1 MQTLLQPC
9 RSFSFLNY
17 STQYFAFNGAPKC
30 QCSVK
35 TTPPCYSFTTC
46 WTPKA
51 LSFSSKFTFLRSTQ
65 IVFFSQN
72 DTFDEFSSTQLP
84 ERLENDSRIRENEEL
99 ELLNK
104 PSPVPVNDGFV
115 SDVDKESEKPDKD
128 EALEPFLKFF
138 RPSDSLEV
146 EEGGGE
152 LGVSEEESDEV
163 KKVGVEYYE
172 PKPGDLVV
180 GVVVSGNENKLDVN
194 VGADMLGT
202 MLTKD
207 VLPLY
212 DKEME
217 YLTCDL
223 KNNSEE
229 FMVYGKIGI
238 VKDDH
243 AMSGGAVPGR
253 PVVETGT
260 VLFAEVLGRT
270 LSGRPLL
277 STRRLFRR
285 IAWHRVRQ
293 IKQLNE
299 PIEVKFTEWNTGGL
313 LTRIEG
319 LRAFLPK
326 AELMKRVNNFSE
338 LKEFVGCRMYVKVT
352 RINEANND
360 LILSQRE
367 AWEMMYLR
375 DGTLL
380 EGIVVKI
387 LPYGAQVKIGDSNR
401 SGLLHI
407 SNMSKSRITS
417 VAELLKEG
425 EKIKVLV
432 VKSLFPDKISLS
444 TADLESEPGLF
455 ISNKERV
462 FSEAEEMAKKY
473 RQNLPAVSAI
483 RNVELP
489 PTDALPFDNEQS
501 LYANWKWF
509 KFERENESS

>member
-9 RSFSFLNY
+9 KSFSFLNF
-17 STQYFAFNGAPKC
+17 STQFFAFNGAP
-30 QCSVK
+30 QWQYSVK
-35 TTPPCYSFTTC
+35 RTCSSFTTAGK
-46 WTPKA
+46 PKA
-51 LSFSSKFTFLRSTQ
+51 LSFSRKFQFLRGTQ
-65 IVFFSQN
+65 LVFCSQN

-84 ERLENDSRIRENEEL
+84 ERLENGSGIEDNEEL

-104 PSPVPVNDGFV
+104 PSPAPVNNGFV

-128 EALEPFLKFF
+128 EVLEPFLKFF
-138 RPSDSLEV
+138 RPGESLQV
-146 EEGGGE
+146 EEGDE
-152 LGVSEEESDEV
+152 LGVYEEKSDEV

-172 PKPGDLVV
+172 PKPGDFVV

-212 DKEME
+212 EKEMD
-217 YLTCDL
+217 YLMCDL
-223 KNNSEE
+223 ENRAEE
-229 FMVYGKIGI
+229 FMVNGKMGI
-238 VKDDH
+238 VKDDD
-243 AMSGGAVPGR
+243 AMSGAPVPGR

-326 AELMKRVNNFSE
+326 AELMKRINNFSE
-338 LKEFVGCRMYVKVT
+338 LKEYVGRRMHVKVT
-352 RINEANND
+352 RINEATND
-360 LILSQRE
+360 LILTERE
-367 AWEMMYLR
+367 AWEMMHLR

-380 EGIVVKI
+380 EGTVVKV
-387 LPYGAQVKIGDSNR
+387 LPYGAQVRIGDSNR

-417 VAELLKEG
+417 VAELLKED
-425 EKIKVLV
+425 EKVKVLV

-473 RQNLPAVSAI
+473 RQNLPPVSAPRTRSI
-483 RNVELP
+483 EPLP
-489 PTDALPFDNEQS
+489 ADALSFENEES

-509 KFERENESS
+509 KFERE

>member
-9 RSFSFLNY
+9 KSLSFLNF
-17 STQYFAFNGAPKC
+17 SSQYFAFNGAPKW
-30 QCSVK
+30 QYSVK
-35 TTPPCYSFTTC
+35 RTCYSITAAG
-46 WTPKA
+46 TPKA
-51 LSFSSKFTFLRSTQ
+51 LSFSRKYMFLRSTQ
-65 IVFFSQN
+65 IVLCSQN
-72 DTFDEFSSTQLP
+72 DTFDEFSSTQFP
-84 ERLENDSRIRENEEL
+84 ERFENDSGIEENEEL

-104 PSPVPVNDGFV
+104 PSPAPVNNGFV
-115 SDVDKESEKPDKD
+115 SDVDKESEKPDK
-128 EALEPFLKFF
+128 EEVLEPFLKFF
-138 RPSDSLEV
+138 RPSEPLEV
-146 EEGGGE
+146 EEGGE
-152 LGVSEEESDEV
+152 LEDSEEKIDEV

-212 DKEME
+212 DKEMD
-217 YLTCDL
+217 YLVCDL
-223 KNNSEE
+223 ENKAEE
-229 FMVYGKIGI
+229 FMVYGKMGI
-238 VKDDH
+238 VKDDD
-243 AMSGGAVPGR
+243 AMSGGPGPGR

-277 STRRLFRR
+277 STRQLFRR

-293 IKQLNE
+293 IKHLNE

-338 LKEFVGCRMYVKVT
+338 LKGYVGRRMHVKVT

-360 LILSQRE
+360 LILSERE
-367 AWEMMYLR
+367 AWEMMHLR
-375 DGTLL
+375 DGTLV
-380 EGIVVKI
+380 EGTVVKI
-387 LPYGAQVKIGDSNR
+387 LPYGAQVRIADSNR

-417 VAELLKEG
+417 VAELLKED
-425 EKIKVLV
+425 EKVKVLV

-444 TADLESEPGLF
+444 TAELESEPGLF
-455 ISNKERV
+455 ILNKERV

-473 RQNLPAVSAI
+473 RQSLPAVSAP
-483 RNVELP
+483 RNTEPLP
-489 PTDALPFDNEQS
+489 ADALSFENEES